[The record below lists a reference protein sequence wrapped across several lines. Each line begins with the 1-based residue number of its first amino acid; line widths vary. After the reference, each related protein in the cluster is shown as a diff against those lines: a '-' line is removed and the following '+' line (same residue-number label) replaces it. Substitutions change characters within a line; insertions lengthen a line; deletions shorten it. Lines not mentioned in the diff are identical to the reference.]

1 MPIQPKFV
9 RHYLP
14 PKDHLA
20 AIGSIAV
27 IWTAIES
34 IMETTLLGL
43 YEIDIGRGLVLTAN
57 LSFHARMSL
66 LRILTGESVHM
77 DPAQAEEMNVILTR
91 IDAGFGD
98 RNAIIHGLWGPGDEP
113 GIARRLSVR
122 ARGKKLQAISQ
133 NYKAQH
139 LWAISDRLAVLLKDF
154 ADLGHRLGIEER
166 LAAAPRH
173 SLGERPPRKNTSK

>member
-20 AIGSIAV
+20 AVGSVAV

-34 IMETTLLGL
+34 IMETTILGL
-43 YEIDIGRGLVLTAN
+43 YEIDLGRGLVLTSN

-77 DPAQAEEMNVILTR
+77 DASQCEEMKAILVR
-91 IDAGFGD
+91 VDDGFGD
-98 RNAIIHGLWGPGDEP
+98 RNTLVHGLWGQAEKP
-113 GIARRLSVR
+113 GIIRRLTVR
-122 ARGKKLQAISQ
+122 ARGKKLQTIAKD
-133 NYKAQH
+133 YKAED
-139 LWAISDRLAVLLKDF
+139 LWEISDRLAALLRDF

-166 LAAAPRH
+166 LAAAPRQ
-173 SLGERPPRKNTSK
+173 SGAPPRKSTSK